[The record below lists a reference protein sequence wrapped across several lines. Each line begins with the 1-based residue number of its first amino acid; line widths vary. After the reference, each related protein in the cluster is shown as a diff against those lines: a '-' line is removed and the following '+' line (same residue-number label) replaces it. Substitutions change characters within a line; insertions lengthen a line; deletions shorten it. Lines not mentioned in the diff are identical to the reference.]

1 MDVVSVRRMRI
12 GEAMRNCLLDSS
24 ALEVTGQ
31 EVKEDTTEFQR
42 YCYVGKMDMLFSL
55 VANNI
60 LGIEK
65 AAEIANMSLEEAE
78 DMLQGW
84 KEAQNIE

>member
-1 MDVVSVRRMRI
+1 MKSCPFDSHAS
-12 GEAMRNCLLDSS
+12 EA
-24 ALEVTGQ
+24 TGQ

-42 YCYVGKMDMLFSL
+42 YRYVGKMDMLFSL

-84 KEAQNIE
+84 KEAQNIG

>member
-1 MDVVSVRRMRI
+1 MDSYAS
-12 GEAMRNCLLDSS
+12 EA
-24 ALEVTGQ
+24 TGQ
-31 EVKEDTTEFQR
+31 KEKEDRTEFQR
-42 YCYVGKMDMLFSL
+42 YRYVGKMDMLFSL

-84 KEAQNIE
+84 KEAQNIG

>member
-1 MDVVSVRRMRI
+1 MRI

-24 ALEVTGQ
+24 SLEVTGQ

-42 YCYVGKMDMLFSL
+42 YRYVGKMDMLFSL

-65 AAEIANMSLEEAE
+65 AAEISNMSLEEAE

>member
-1 MDVVSVRRMRI
+1 MFVRKTMT
-12 GEAMRNCLLDSS
+12 GEAMKSFPLDSYAS
-24 ALEVTGQ
+24 EAKGK
-31 EVKEDTTEFQR
+31 EVKEDRTELQR
-42 YCYVGKMDMLFSL
+42 YRYVGKMDMLFSL

>member
-1 MDVVSVRRMRI
+1 M
-12 GEAMRNCLLDSS
+12 DSS
-24 ALEVTGQ
+24 SLEVTGQ

-42 YCYVGKMDMLFSL
+42 YHYVGKMDMLFSL

-65 AAEIANMSLEEAE
+65 AAEISNMSLEEAE

>member
-1 MDVVSVRRMRI
+1 MSAKRTMI
-12 GEAMRNCLLDSS
+12 GEAMKSCPLDSTAS
-24 ALEVTGQ
+24 EAIGQ
-31 EVKEDTTEFQR
+31 KEKEDRTEFQR
-42 YCYVGKMDMLFSL
+42 YRYVGKMDMLFSL

-65 AAEIANMSLEEAE
+65 AAEIARMSIEEAE

>member
-1 MDVVSVRRMRI
+1 M
-12 GEAMRNCLLDSS
+12 DSS